1 MRALA
6 LIAVLAAQAPDPSAE
21 GLRALEA
28 NRYEEAVAYFTK
40 AVEANAQDYAAQFHL
55 ALALSLLGRDAE
67 AIARYKTVLELKP
80 GLYEAELNLGILLLR
95 QKRPQEAVGHLE
107 AAAREKPQEF
117 RPSYYLAEAY
127 FARGDYAMAEEY
139 YGRAAA
145 ADPKSAAARAGLG
158 RARARLN
165 RLTEAAADFHRAAE
179 LDPAYKDVLLELA
192 ALLEAG
198 GQKEQAVALYEQ
210 FPDNPGARERLG
222 ELLIEID
229 KPAEA
234 VPHLEWAVAHAPTP
248 ANRLALATAYVRT
261 KQLDK
266 ALPLMEQAVAEA
278 PDHAGLRLMYGRL
291 LRDAK
296 QYARA
301 AREFHRVA
309 QAQPDSAEAWKELAG
324 MLILLEDYP
333 QALAALD
340 RLKSLG
346 AETPAHYYFR
356 GMIYDKMRQAGPA
369 IENYEK
375 FLGLSRGANPE
386 TEFVARQR
394 VRILR
399 KEQNRR

>member
-1 MRALA
+1 M
-6 LIAVLAAQAPDPSAE
+6 AVLAAQAPDPSAE

-80 GLYEAELNLGILLLR
+80 GLYEAELNLGIVLLR
-95 QKRPQEAVGHLE
+95 QKRPQEAVPHLE
-107 AAAREKPQEF
+107 AAVRQKPEEF
-117 RPSYYLAEAY
+117 RPTYYLAEAY
-127 FARGDYAMAEEY
+127 FAQGDYARAEEY

-145 ADPKSAAARAGLG
+145 ADTKSAAARAGLG
-158 RARARLN
+158 RARARLD
-165 RLTEAAADFHRAAE
+165 RVAEAAADLRRAAE
-179 LDPAYKDVLLELA
+179 MDPAYKDVLLELA
-192 ALLEAG
+192 ALLEAR
-198 GQKEQAVALYEQ
+198 GQKEQAAELYGQ

-222 ELLIEID
+222 ELLIETG

-234 VPHLEWAVAHAPTP
+234 IPHLEWAVAHAPTP
-248 ANRLALATAYVRT
+248 ANRLALATAYVQT
-261 KQLDK
+261 KRLDK

-278 PDHAGLRLMYGRL
+278 PDHIGLRLMYGRL
-291 LRDAK
+291 LRDAR
-296 QYARA
+296 QYAAA
-301 AREFHRVA
+301 AREFHRVT
-309 QAQPDSAEAWKELAG
+309 QAQPNSVEAWNELAG
-324 MLILLEDYP
+324 MLILLENYP

-346 AETPAHYYFR
+346 AEAPAHYYFR
-356 GMIYDKMRQAGPA
+356 GMIYDKMRQADSA

-375 FLGLSRGANPE
+375 FLELSRGANAE
-386 TEFVARQR
+386 TEFIARQR